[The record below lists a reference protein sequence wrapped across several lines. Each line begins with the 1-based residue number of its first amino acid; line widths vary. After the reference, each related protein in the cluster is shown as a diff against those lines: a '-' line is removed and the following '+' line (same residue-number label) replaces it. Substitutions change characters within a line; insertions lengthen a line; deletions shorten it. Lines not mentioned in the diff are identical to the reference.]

1 MNNNSIE
8 CYFGHSKIFAQEGID
23 FSQLDPIFAA
33 KSLDI
38 LSKIDITPISNSN
51 MIPLSNLASGREFEG
66 GLEHRTG
73 VYTGVHED
81 SSTEPTRKLP
91 AEVELQKRS
100 IPLVTH
106 HIYITSNK
114 SPKYIDKIPA
124 NIALHSIS
132 TLNNLSNQ
140 WIHYI
145 WTNNINIIPATL
157 INITQIKL
165 IDELSSSILWKEF
178 TATLK
183 QAEEDFSLFVKAS
196 DILRYITLNQ
206 YGGIYLDLD
215 YQIYNPENLLKL
227 LSKANFLVGK
237 DEPNNKSVGNSFI
250 AATPNHPITNEL
262 INLAKRNLNK
272 DRFPNIPEYQKY
284 PCRKVD
290 ALLFQT
296 GPAAITIAFYKLANI
311 STDLLMPR
319 QVLYNHEYIRANTIE
334 SKCYKPN
341 PSLSLN
347 FSINNLNIQTIGADI
362 MCGSWNRKKDYYFD
376 FIEYNENISRIEF
389 INHRIFASLQE
400 NDITLLKYDL
410 QNISNINQVTENNI
424 TLLAKA
430 TSLENIEAVDII
442 LKAKANPNLF
452 SKDKITPLYIAA
464 TLGNSVIT
472 KKLLEAEADPN
483 ITKDDGS
490 NAILMAVANGHK
502 DVAKLLLDAGA
513 NTKIAIAG
521 ISLETIASYKQD
533 HEMIGLLKSYDLS
546 ES

>member
-1 MNNNSIE
+1 MNNKSIE

-23 FSQLDPIFAA
+23 FAQLDPIFAA

-38 LSKIDITPISNSN
+38 LSKIDITPISNS
-51 MIPLSNLASGREFEG
+51 
-66 GLEHRTG
+66 
-73 VYTGVHED
+73 
-81 SSTEPTRKLP
+81 
-91 AEVELQKRS
+91 S

-106 HIYITSNK
+106 HIYITSSK
-114 SPKYIDKIPA
+114 SPKYIDNISA
-124 NIALHSIS
+124 NIALKSIS
-132 TLNNLSNQ
+132 TLNNFSNQ

-145 WTNNINIIPATL
+145 WTNNINFIPEAIT
-157 INITQIKL
+157 NITQIKL
-165 IDELSSSILWKEF
+165 IDEFSGHNLWEEF

-196 DILRYITLNQ
+196 DILRYIILNQ

-215 YQIYNPENLLKL
+215 YQIYNAENLLKL

-262 INLAKRNLNK
+262 INLVKRNLNQ

-296 GPAAITIAFYKLANI
+296 GPTAVTTAFYRLANI

-319 QVLYNHEYIRANTIE
+319 QALYNHEYIRANTIE

-347 FSINNLNIQTIGADI
+347 FSINSFNIQTIGADI
-362 MCGSWNRKKDYYFD
+362 MCGSWNKKKDYYFN

-389 INHRIFASLQE
+389 INHRIFVTLQE

-410 QNISNINQVTENNI
+410 QNISNINQVIENNI

-430 TSLENIEAVDII
+430 TSLENIEAVDVI
-442 LKAKANPNLF
+442 LKANANPNLF
-452 SKDKITPLYIAA
+452 LEDKITPLYIAA
-464 TLGNSVIT
+464 TLGNSIIVQ
-472 KKLLEAEADPN
+472 KLLKANADPN
-483 ITKDDGS
+483 IVRGDGS
-490 NAILMAVANGHK
+490 SAILMAVANGHK
-502 DVAKLLLDAGA
+502 EVTKLLLDAGA
-513 NTKIAIAG
+513 SAKIIIPG
-521 ISLETIASYKQD
+521 INLEAIASYKQD
-533 HEMIGLLKSYDLS
+533 YEMIGLLKSHDLS

>member
-1 MNNNSIE
+1 MNNKSIE

-23 FSQLDPIFAA
+23 FAQLDPIFAA

-38 LSKIDITPISNSN
+38 LSKIDITPISNS
-51 MIPLSNLASGREFEG
+51 
-66 GLEHRTG
+66 
-73 VYTGVHED
+73 
-81 SSTEPTRKLP
+81 
-91 AEVELQKRS
+91 S

-124 NIALHSIS
+124 NIALNSIS
-132 TLNNLSNQ
+132 TLNNFSNK

-145 WTNNINIIPATL
+145 WTNNINSIPPAI

-165 IDELSSSILWKEF
+165 IDEFSNNILWKEF
-178 TATLK
+178 STTLK
-183 QAEEDFSLFVKAS
+183 QAEKDSSLFVKAS
-196 DILRYITLNQ
+196 DILRYIILNQ

-215 YQIYNPENLLKL
+215 YQIYNAENLLKL

-237 DEPNNKSVGNSFI
+237 DEPNNKSIGNSFI

-262 INLAKRNLNK
+262 INLVKRNLNQ
-272 DRFPNIPEYQKY
+272 DIFPNIPEYQKH

-296 GPAAITIAFYKLANI
+296 GPTVVTIAFYRLANI
-311 STDLLMPR
+311 STDFLMPR
-319 QVLYNHEYIRANTIE
+319 QALYNHEYIRANTIE

-347 FSINNLNIQTIGADI
+347 FSINSINIQTIGADI
-362 MCGSWNRKKDYYFD
+362 MCGSWNKKKDYYFN
-376 FIEYNENISRIEF
+376 FLEYNENISRIEF

-410 QNISNINQVTENNI
+410 QNINNINQAIENNI

-452 SKDKITPLYIAA
+452 LRDKITPLYIAA
-464 TLGNSVIT
+464 TLGNSAIT

-483 ITKDDGS
+483 IAKDDGS

-513 NTKIAIAG
+513 NNKITIAG
-521 ISLETIASYKQD
+521 ISLEAIALYKQD
-533 HEMIGLLKSYDLS
+533 HEMIGLLKSYDFS